1 MYLLI
6 WHKHGTPSHIR
17 THGTHAQEKH
27 SCKQKCLTALSIRLA
42 VARYWRLELNGV
54 KVAQRNV
61 TQLNSHSVI
70 LDSGASLIFA
80 SDEDAAAINQVPPR
94 IHCMLLQTH
103 KVHCIHC
110 KVCILLKVLNASE
123 GLSMEKSGKMVLLNA
138 STLHIPRM
146 AHKMAGQAG
155 HFVSNGLRVAP
166 SSTCEWVP
174 TRI

>member
-1 MYLLI
+1 MPDSTVNL
-6 WHKHGTPSHIR
+6 
-17 THGTHAQEKH
+17 
-27 SCKQKCLTALSIRLA
+27 RLA

-123 GLSMEKSGKMVLLNA
+123 GLSMEKSGKMVCLMQA
-138 STLHIPRM
+138 PFIYPEWRTRWQARPVTLYQT
-146 AHKMAGQAG
+146 G
-155 HFVSNGLRVAP
+155 
-166 SSTCEWVP
+166 
-174 TRI
+174 